1 MLSIVGI
8 IPARYHSTR
17 FEGKPLANIA
27 GKPMIEWTYYQAK
40 KVKIL
45 ERVIVATDDERIFR
59 TVKDFGGEVRLT
71 SGKHKSGTDRIA
83 EVASKINLPKDGIVV
98 NIQGDEPL
106 IEPAMITQLVK
117 PLLKDK
123 ELNMTTMSYRIRKKE
138 EIDNHNIVKVVTDR
152 KGYALYFSRS
162 LIPYTDSW
170 SKAPHLYK
178 LGGKTGKSNFF
189 KHLGLYAYRK
199 NFLLKFTRMSP
210 TELEKRERLEQLR
223 VLENGYRIK
232 VIESKSD
239 PVEVD
244 TPEDISKV
252 LQELKKYRPGIA

>member
-1 MLSIVGI
+1 MLSIIGI

-17 FEGKPLANIA
+17 FKGKPLANIA
-27 GKPMIEWTYYQAK
+27 GKPMIEWTYRQSK
-40 KVKIL
+40 KARIL

-59 TVKDFGGEVRLT
+59 TVKNFGGEAWLT

-83 EVASKINLPKDGIVV
+83 EVARKMNLSKDAIVV

-106 IEPAMITQLVK
+106 LKPAMITQLVK

-123 ELNMTTMSYRIRKKE
+123 TLNMTTMSYRIRKKE
-138 EIDNHNIVKVVTDR
+138 EIDNANIVKVVTDR

-162 LIPYTDSW
+162 VIPYTDSS
-170 SKAPHLYK
+170 SKTK
-178 LGGKTGKSNFF
+178 KRDFF

-199 NFLLKFTRMSP
+199 NFLLKFTRMPP
-210 TELEKRERLEQLR
+210 TEIEKRERLEQMR
-223 VLENGYRIK
+223 ALENGYRIK
-232 VIESKSD
+232 VIESKFD

-252 LQELKKYRPGIA
+252 LQELKKYSSGIV